1 MYKDP
6 ASSHVDWQERKWI
19 ILFGD
24 INSRAWV
31 MARGLPWS
39 SWSCCHQFTFFP
51 VWAEEYSSVS
61 VVMESFTMSFG
72 QRNVTTAIMIS
83 DSNYFSSSNNS
94 ENTAAANSQINSCEC
109 VVLANCQGGFM
120 GNHIKN
126 VAELLRM
133 LFFLAWIWRTNGMP
147 GQ

>member
-1 MYKDP
+1 MG
-6 ASSHVDWQERKWI
+6 ASTHEPESWLEASHEVA
-19 ILFGD
+19 GVAA
-24 INSRAWV
+24 INS
-31 MARGLPWS
+31 LFS
-39 SWSCCHQFTFFP
+39 SMSR
-51 VWAEEYSSVS
+51 EYSSVS

-109 VVLANCQGGFM
+109 FILANCQGGFM

-133 LFFLAWIWRTNGMP
+133 LFFLAWI
-147 GQ
+147 